1 LVKGFLLQVPG
12 VLKSDDFVFFY
23 NSVINLVHGGKWILI
38 HLEVIWII
46 PTLEKFVW
54 ILIQINILK

>member
-38 HLEVIWII
+38 
-46 PTLEKFVW
+46 LEKFVW